1 MFEEAEKFAITF
13 ELDLE
18 ASISQ
23 VALLATVPFCFAFI
37 FEIRVFIVL
46 HFVMSSLNCL
56 QEHVQYIWCVV
67 YPTFLPSSHHLV
79 YTQHWHPFFEIVCL
93 LELL

>member
-23 VALLATVPFCFAFI
+23 LTLLAIVPFYFAFI
-37 FEIRVFIVL
+37 FEMRVFIVL
-46 HFVMSSLNCL
+46 HFVMSSFNC
-56 QEHVQYIWCVV
+56 C
-67 YPTFLPSSHHLV
+67 
-79 YTQHWHPFFEIVCL
+79 
-93 LELL
+93 